1 MNCSDNF
8 HIEEFVPDTVYAEY
22 LQASAQFVDRRIIR
36 VCEKMRK
43 YLKTEIIINTWQYTT
58 EQLTYINTKYGT
70 NYDLVNRLTQR
81 GYIIPTTTT
90 DLQQIEQMSGR
101 AIIFDAIGLTNA
113 EVLSVL
119 QNDYGTYR
127 LYGLTNARIVGT
139 SLYIDIRQMKLDD
152 SYPLILNIIPT

>member
-1 MNCSDNF
+1 
-8 HIEEFVPDTVYAEY
+8 
-22 LQASAQFVDRRIIR
+22 
-36 VCEKMRK
+36 
-43 YLKTEIIINTWQYTT
+43 
-58 EQLTYINTKYGT
+58 
-70 NYDLVNRLTQR
+70 
-81 GYIIPTTTT
+81 
-90 DLQQIEQMSGR
+90 MSGR